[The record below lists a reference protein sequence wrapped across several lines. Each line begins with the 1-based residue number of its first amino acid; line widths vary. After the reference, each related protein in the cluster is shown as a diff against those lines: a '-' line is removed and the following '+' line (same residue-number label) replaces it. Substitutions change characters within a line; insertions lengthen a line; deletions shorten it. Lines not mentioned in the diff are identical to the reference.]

1 LDAAMSTGSHP
12 ESGLTKSIWSDA
24 DFDVMG
30 WHDVTIHGLCVQP
43 GASDNLLP
51 RLLLDIDYI
60 VRWVHPLPPEKHF
73 SFWTAPS
80 TLVFEDVWDVEGD
93 FDFKG
98 MALMLDVDHIRR
110 SIPDDSRGGPQWHIV
125 GRVRRPGPSEA
136 CR

>member
-1 LDAAMSTGSHP
+1 MSTGSHP

-60 VRWVHPLPPEKHF
+60 VRWVHPLPPE
-73 SFWTAPS
+73 S
-80 TLVFEDVWDVEGD
+80 TSASGQPP
-93 FDFKG
+93 
-98 MALMLDVDHIRR
+98 RR
-110 SIPDDSRGGPQWHIV
+110 SCSRMSGMSKATSTSRAWP
-125 GRVRRPGPSEA
+125 
-136 CR
+136 